1 MKVNLIFPGQGSQY
15 VGMFNTFSE
24 SIFTNTFSEA
34 DEALGFSIKNLTLEG
49 PEDKLKETEFTQP
62 AIVTHSIACFRVL
75 KEFLDKKDI
84 KINSVLGHSVG
95 EYSAL
100 CASGAIDFKDAVM
113 AVNKRGSFMQSA
125 TPVGVGKMYAILR
138 VPSDIV
144 LKACTEV
151 SSENYK
157 VMPANYNEPGQTVIS
172 GHSEACDLAVEWLKN
187 NFEGKQMAIPLK
199 VSAPFH
205 SSLMQPAE
213 KKMND
218 YLTNLNIKSNDL
230 DYIANIDSKKYQS
243 ATSEQIVANLT
254 KQICGSVQWTQSLES
269 FADDSIFI
277 EVGPGKVL
285 TGLNKKIN
293 KTFKTFT
300 MDQEDSLSK
309 LEIFLNECNI

>member
-24 SIFTNTFSEA
+24 SLFQETFCEA

-49 PEDKLKETEFTQP
+49 PEDKLNETEFTQP
-62 AIVTHSIACFRVL
+62 AIVTHSIACFKVL
-75 KEFLDKKDI
+75 KDFLDKKEI

-113 AVNKRGSFMQSA
+113 AVNKRGSYMQSA

-144 LKACTEV
+144 LKACKEV
-151 SSENYK
+151 SSDSSK

-172 GHSEACDLAVEWLKN
+172 GHSEACDLAVQWLKN
-187 NFEGKQMAIPLK
+187 NYEGKQMAIPLK

-205 SSLMQPAE
+205 SSLMKPAE
-213 KKMND
+213 QKMSK
-218 YLTNLNIKSNDL
+218 YLSKLNIRPNNI
-230 DYIANIDSKKYQS
+230 DYIANIDSKKYQGAS
-243 ATSEQIVANLT
+243 CNQIIANLT
-254 KQICGSVQWTQSLES
+254 LQICGSVQWSQSLES
-269 FADDSIFI
+269 FEDNSIFI

-293 KTFKTFT
+293 NTFKTFT